1 MKSATLSQLNK
12 EAKIR
17 YPYPENGGVDDVTNV
32 ELQRA
37 TFINGGAFVRD
48 SMPESIK
55 ELLVMESFEKMCEE
69 SLEPKTFETL
79 EKILT
84 ELRQTRCSAQTE
96 GLTWPL
102 EKVIAFGNYL
112 FERYHVVDHSVLP
125 SVRKVGDWDL
135 LNFNT
140 LPEIKKGDK
149 VSVYCPEIS
158 EKEYIETVERV
169 ENGLVYFVNNG
180 SIQKEYCTKMPES

>member
-96 GLTWPL
+96 GITWPL

-169 ENGLVYFVNNG
+169 ENGWVYFVNNG
-180 SIQKEYCTKMPES
+180 SIHLLRMLNK

>member
-96 GLTWPL
+96 GITWPL

-158 EKEYIETVERV
+158 EKE
-169 ENGLVYFVNNG
+169 
-180 SIQKEYCTKMPES
+180 